1 MISFTIYKK
10 PTHVYVSGC
19 IKNNLEWH
27 RNRSLGREKKGD
39 FNILFY
45 IFLDCLSIYSMHALC
60 SVKM

>member
-27 RNRSLGREKKGD
+27 RNRSLGERRRE
-39 FNILFY
+39 ILIFY
-45 IFLDCLSIYSMHALC
+45 FISFWIA
-60 SVKM
+60 